1 MITMMMM
8 VISMATPC
16 WQITQWAGSQRI
28 GGMSGTIHNVDEDN
42 VDDEHDDEVD
52 DDDVEVNDD
61 DVAQTENNRNVR
73 KR

>member
-1 MITMMMM
+1 MMMM

-16 WQITQWAGSQRI
+16 WQAVTQWAGSQRI

-52 DDDVEVNDD
+52 DDDDD
-61 DVAQTENNRNVR
+61 TNTENNRNVR

>member
-1 MITMMMM
+1 MMTM

-16 WQITQWAGSQRI
+16 WQAVTQWAGSQRI

-73 KR
+73 KRR